1 MELDFW
7 QVLALLQHELLLFAA
22 VFFVIGA
29 VDDIA
34 VDVLWLWL
42 KLRGRAR
49 TARLDRDDLRARR
62 LQGRA
67 AVFVPA
73 WSEASVIRGTIA
85 HMLAA
90 WPQADLRVYV
100 GCYRND
106 PDTIAAAAQAAIGD
120 GRMRIVVHDREGPST
135 KADCLNRLYR
145 ALCADEKRMGERFS
159 MVVFHDA
166 EDLVDPAGLGLL
178 DVVVA
183 RGTAF
188 AQLPVEPIV
197 QHGRGFFGR
206 HLGSHYCEEFAESH
220 GKGMIVRDALGAA
233 LPAAGVG
240 CAVARGVLDLL
251 CERAGERRD
260 ASAGANVSGNA
271 PQAASMPFNE
281 DSLTEDYELGL
292 AVAECGGAC
301 RFVRARGED
310 GRLIATRAL
319 FPARLDTVIRQKT
332 RWIHGIALQGWDRIA
347 WTNNPLEI
355 WMRGRD
361 RRGPLTALVLA
372 LGYALLVLTGALW
385 AANVVG
391 LAPPLEIAPLVEVLL
406 LVNLAAFAW
415 RAAWRLAFTA
425 SVHGLGEGLRAVLR
439 IPLANVVAIIAGRRA
454 VAAYAKTLAGRAIE
468 WDKTPHESQPP
479 SERLPGAGDR
489 YGLAA
494 SGYASNPRGRA
505 LTRPSRQVPRRKARA
520 DADKGLV
527 AS

>member
-7 QVLALLQHELLLFAA
+7 RVLVLLQHELLLFAA

-29 VDDIA
+29 IDDIA

-42 KLRGRAR
+42 KLRGRVR
-49 TARLDRDDLRARR
+49 TARLDREELRTRR

-67 AVFVPA
+67 AVFLPA
-73 WSEASVIRGTIA
+73 WSEASVIRGTLA
-85 HMLAA
+85 HMLNA
-90 WPQADLRVYV
+90 WPQADLRIYV

-106 PDTIAAAAQAAIGD
+106 PETIAAATRAGIGD
-120 GRMRIVVHDREGPST
+120 DRLRIVIHDRDGPST

-145 ALCADEKRMGERFS
+145 ALCADEERVGERFS

-178 DVVVA
+178 DVAIA

-197 QHGRGFFGR
+197 HKRRGFLGR
-206 HLGSHYCEEFAESH
+206 QLGSHYCEEFAESH
-220 GKGMIVRDALGAA
+220 GKAMVVRDALGAA

-240 CAVARGVLDLL
+240 CAIARGVLELL
-251 CERAGERRD
+251 CERADESGHSLEEG
-260 ASAGANVSGNA
+260 ASQV
-271 PQAASMPFNE
+271 ASMPFNAE
-281 DSLTEDYELGL
+281 SLTEDYELGL

-347 WTNNPLEI
+347 WTRSPLEI

-372 LGYALLVLTGALW
+372 LGYALLVLTAILW
-385 AANVVG
+385 AANATG
-391 LAPPLEIAPLVEVLL
+391 LAPPLRLTPLMEALL
-406 LVNLAAFAW
+406 IVNLAAFAW
-415 RAAWRLAFTA
+415 RAAWRLAFTT
-425 SVHGLGEGLRAVLR
+425 SVHGLGEGVRAVLR

-454 VAAYAKTLAGRAIE
+454 VTAYAKTLAGRAIE
-468 WDKTPHESQPP
+468 WDKTPHESQPS
-479 SERLPGAGDR
+479 SESRQGAVGRL
-489 YGLAA
+489 GLASPINTNDPLA
-494 SGYASNPRGRA
+494 PSLA
-505 LTRPSRQVPRRKARA
+505 RPSRQARRGRA
-520 DADKGLV
+520 STRTDEGLV